1 MLGDRLC
8 LQHWRLNKR
17 ITFYDRL
24 THFSLFWHMS
34 FEEDYWKFKIQR
46 SIKINEPLP
55 RMSTVAYRNWNNNI
69 YTRKQEVFQKC
80 LHLCP
85 EMHITLNSGP
95 FYTQL
100 GYMIQTMFNFHM
112 TSGLTEFI
120 VFWYGLGLRETAWLI
135 EKSTNFPRL
144 VMLPASRQLSRSL

>member
-1 MLGDRLC
+1 MNLYQEC
-8 LQHWRLNKR
+8 QQWRTEIET
-17 ITFYDRL
+17 ITFTL
-24 THFSLFWHMS
+24 
-34 FEEDYWKFKIQR
+34 ENK
-46 SIKINEPLP
+46 
-55 RMSTVAYRNWNNNI
+55 
-69 YTRKQEVFQKC
+69 VFQKC

-120 VFWYGLGLRETAWLI
+120 VFWYGLGLRETA
-135 EKSTNFPRL
+135 
-144 VMLPASRQLSRSL
+144 